1 MAESWRVALASVR
14 ANGMAMAALW
24 CAAIAVVVA
33 YYLSPS
39 FAAALEPL
47 KAWQTECGVVAA
59 ALNRIAF
66 CGLLPGVF
74 LCSVKSIRPP
84 RPALTIIAYC
94 SWAAMWGVL
103 CDWFYTLQMA
113 VFGARHDILTIVAKT
128 AVDQIVWTAVLC
140 TPFNAVFF
148 AWVAAD
154 FRRVD
159 VVSTVRRGYWPML
172 FANWIVWSP
181 VAAVVYMFPLVLQ
194 IQLVG
199 LAGAFWMLA
208 ALRAGAR
215 VHNEIAVCR

>member
-33 YYLSPS
+33 YYLSPA
-39 FAAALEPL
+39 FAATLEPL
-47 KAWQTECGVVAA
+47 KAWQTESGVAAA

-84 RPALTIIAYC
+84 RPALTVIAYC
-94 SWAAMWGVL
+94 AWAAMWGVL
-103 CDWFYTLQMA
+103 CDWFYTLQTV
-113 VFGARHDILTIVAKT
+113 VFGAGHDILTLAAKT

-140 TPFNAVFF
+140 TPCNAVFF

-154 FRRVD
+154 FGRVD
-159 VVSTVRRGYWPML
+159 VVSTVHRGYWPML
-172 FANWIVWSP
+172 FANWIVWFP
-181 VAAVVYMFPLVLQ
+181 VAAVVYMFPLALQ

-208 ALRAGAR
+208 ALRAGAGG
-215 VHNEIAVCR
+215 VQ